1 MNWMCKND
9 VFHSSFCGIMTQG
22 MAGSGSNKRSRYSGI
37 KMERARLLKNH
48 G

>member
-1 MNWMCKND
+1 MIWTCKND

-22 MAGSGSNKRSRYSGI
+22 MAGSGSIKDQGSRK